1 MITPIQYFVF
11 TKALFLFFTIVE
23 DAWCFPPD
31 QPFPYTI
38 DLRLSSISSERC
50 AIEKGVHPNT
60 LPTRDV
66 KGVHLPNHS
75 HLFRLYQDPF
85 NYASDKL
92 KITTHKII
100 RLPSSRNPLI

>member
-1 MITPIQYFVF
+1 MITPIQCFVF

-60 LPTRDV
+60 
-66 KGVHLPNHS
+66 H
-75 HLFRLYQDPF
+75 FRPET
-85 NYASDKL
+85 L
-92 KITTHKII
+92 KVFIFQII
-100 RLPSSRNPLI
+100 RTFSVYTKTLSIMQAIN